1 LLHKLWYVLCYSSI
15 FFSSS
20 SWFEQAAAIAGVSRK
35 GRGVYIKYTL
45 HSSSCEFF
53 TTLGESSE
61 SLEDDRKFKR
71 AFQKQRQEEEEI
83 ERRVPLL
90 RPW

>member
-1 LLHKLWYVLCYSSI
+1 L
-15 FFSSS
+15 FSSS

-35 GRGVYIKYTL
+35 GRGIYIIYTL
-45 HSSSCEFF
+45 HSYSCGFF

-61 SLEDDRKFKR
+61 GLEEDRKFKR

-90 RPW
+90 LPW

>member
-1 LLHKLWYVLCYSSI
+1 L
-15 FFSSS
+15 FSSS
-20 SWFEQAAAIAGVSRK
+20 SWFEQAVAIAGVSRK
-35 GRGVYIKYTL
+35 GMGVYIIYTL
-45 HSSSCEFF
+45 QSSSGEFF

-61 SLEDDRKFKR
+61 GLEDDRKFKR

-83 ERRVPLL
+83 GRRVPLL